1 MNINPDYSADDLN
14 KMNNIELAETA
25 FKAIEDNI
33 LAKVEDQ
40 LETIDYI
47 GYASVRVIMEEIARK
62 AQAYDDLMDGQLPSQ
77 ENDFSR
83 N

>member
-40 LETIDYI
+40 LETIDFI
-47 GYASVRVIMEEIARK
+47 G
-62 AQAYDDLMDGQLPSQ
+62 
-77 ENDFSR
+77 
-83 N
+83 

>member
-1 MNINPDYSADDLN
+1 MNINPNYSADDPN

-40 LETIDYI
+40 LETIDFI
-47 GYASVRVIMEEIARK
+47 GYASVRVIMEDIARK